1 MPSITLVRADLD
13 TLGPRWRALEARADG
28 SFFQGWTWVGCLAER
43 RFPDPVLLEAREGGR
58 TVGLALFNRR
68 RGPLGAE
75 ALWLGE
81 SGDPALDAVFV
92 EYNGPLLERGHEA
105 LARACLDAALH
116 APEANPH
123 PGPAPAR
130 VPGGLSRTVTT
141 DSRGGAWR
149 RFWGRRVVLD
159 GVGDALFDAARA
171 AGIVHKRRYSRP
183 APCVDLRAPGSFL
196 DGLSRNTRYQLR
208 RSARQYEA
216 RGVLRVRRADTAE
229 EALAYLDALR
239 VLHQAAWRA
248 RGQPGVLDSEAALSF
263 HRALVARGVDRGEVD
278 LLRVTAG
285 EAVLGYLYNFRHRG
299 RVLSYQS
306 GFDYAGA
313 GPHQK
318 PGLTCHHLA
327 IEMYRAEGAAVYDF
341 LAGPDRYKLSLGG
354 PGPTL
359 HWVDLVPRRSVLG
372 LAARVRDRLD
382 RGAAHA
388 PVGDGPPAGGQSAGS
403 GHED

>member
-13 TLGPRWRALEARADG
+13 ALGPRWRALEARADG

-43 RFPDPVLLEAREGGR
+43 RFPDPVLLEAREDGR
-58 TVGLALFNRR
+58 TVGLALFNRKR
-68 RGPLGAE
+68 SPLGAE
-75 ALWLGE
+75 SLWLGE
-81 SGDPALDAVFV
+81 SGDPALDAVFI
-92 EYNGPLLERGHEA
+92 EYNGPLLERGHEG

-116 APEANPH
+116 APGGDRSH
-123 PGPAPAR
+123 GPVPAHAPREPFHASSAGR
-130 VPGGLSRTVTT
+130 WGGL
-141 DSRGGAWR
+141 WR
-149 RFWGRRVVLD
+149 RLWGRRVMLD
-159 GVGDALFDAARA
+159 GVEDGLFEAAHATGLVR
-171 AGIVHKRRYSRP
+171 KRRNSRP

-208 RSARQYEA
+208 RSARHYEA
-216 RGVLRVRRADTAE
+216 QGALRVHRAGTAE

-248 RGQPGVLDSEAALSF
+248 RGQPGVLASEAALSF
-263 HRALVARGVDRGEVD
+263 HRALVSRGVDRGEVD

-299 RVLSYQS
+299 RVMSYQS

-327 IEMYRAEGAAVYDF
+327 IEMYRAQGASVYDF

-354 PGPTL
+354 PGPIL
-359 HWVDLVPRRSVLG
+359 HWVELVPRRSVLG
-372 LAARVRDRLD
+372 FAARVRDRLD
-382 RGAAHA
+382 REATHA
-388 PVGDGPPAGGQSAGS
+388 PRESQQ
-403 GHED
+403 ED

>member
-1 MPSITLVRADLD
+1 MASITLVRADLD
-13 TLGPRWRALEARADG
+13 ALGPRWRDLEARSAG

-43 RFPDPVLLEAREGGR
+43 RFPDPVLLEAREDGR
-58 TVGLALFNRR
+58 TVGLALFNRG
-68 RGPLGAE
+68 RGPFGAE
-75 ALWLGE
+75 SLWLGE

-92 EYNGPLLERGHEA
+92 EYNGPLLERGHEG

-116 APEANPH
+116 APWGERAC
-123 PGPAPAR
+123 GAVAGR
-130 VPGGLSRTVTT
+130 TGAGLSR
-141 DSRGGAWR
+141 GGPWR
-149 RFWGRRVVLD
+149 PPSPLPGRLWGRRVVLD
-159 GVGDALFDAARA
+159 GVEAGVFDAARA
-171 AGIVHKRRYSRP
+171 VGVIRKRRYSRT

-208 RSARQYEA
+208 RSARHYEA
-216 RGVLRVRRADTAE
+216 QGALRVRRAGAVE

-239 VLHQAAWRA
+239 ALHQAAWRA
-248 RGQPGVLDSEAALSF
+248 RGQPGVLGDEAAWSF

-278 LLRVTAG
+278 LLRITAG

-354 PGPTL
+354 PGPIL
-359 HWVDLVPRRSVLG
+359 HWVELVPRRSVRG
-372 LAARVRDRLD
+372 LVARVQGRLD
-382 RGAAHA
+382 RGPA
-388 PVGDGPPAGGQSAGS
+388 PAPGEGRRPS
-403 GHED
+403 

>member
-13 TLGPRWRALEARADG
+13 ALGPRWRELEARADG

-43 RFPDPVLLEAREGGR
+43 RFPDPVLLEAREDGR

-75 ALWLGE
+75 SLWLGE
-81 SGDPALDAVFV
+81 SGDPALDAVFI
-92 EYNGPLLERGHEA
+92 EYNGPLLERGREG
-105 LARACLDAALH
+105 LTRACLDAALH
-116 APEANPH
+116 APAANRH
-123 PGPAPAR
+123 PGPAPGRVPGEGAER
-130 VPGGLSRTVTT
+130 VPGGLRH
-141 DSRGGAWR
+141 GPWHGLR
-149 RFWGRRVVLD
+149 RRLWGRRVVLG
-159 GVGDALFDAARA
+159 GVGDGVFDAAHAVGVVR
-171 AGIVHKRRYSRP
+171 KRRYSRP

-208 RSARQYEA
+208 RSARHYEA
-216 RGVLRVRRADTAE
+216 RGRLRVHRAGTAE

-248 RGQPGVLDSEAALSF
+248 RGQPGVLGCEQALSF

-327 IEMYRAEGAAVYDF
+327 IEMYRAQGAAVYDF
-341 LAGPDRYKLSLGG
+341 LAGPDRYKLSLSG
-354 PGPTL
+354 PGATL
-359 HWVDLVPRRSVLG
+359 HWVDLMPRRSVLG
-372 LAARVRDRLD
+372 LAARVRERLD
-382 RGAAHA
+382 HGATRKPDGGRGE
-388 PVGDGPPAGGQSAGS
+388 G
-403 GHED
+403 